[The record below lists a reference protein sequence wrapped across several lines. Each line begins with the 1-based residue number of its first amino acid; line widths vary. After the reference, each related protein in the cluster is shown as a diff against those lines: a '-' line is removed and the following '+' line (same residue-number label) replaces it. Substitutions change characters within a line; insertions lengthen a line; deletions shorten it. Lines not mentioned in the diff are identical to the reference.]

1 MLRLLLLSPRY
12 PLSQPVRLTALP
24 KGEPR
29 GAAVSARQITICR
42 AGSPP
47 SHCRG
52 GSHAA
57 RNVTKVSVPLN
68 GIVSDIVRIR
78 PTRFI
83 FVDYTAWEATSLPY
97 TGWAIVSAWYAKP
110 LPSTAQK
117 SRRIHQP
124 GAHWGCEL
132 RFKYQFAQLCNG
144 CGVRS
149 PRNSK
154 KISDTR
160 MGIWCFRRRMRDSI
174 SLWSCRRPAGGKQ
187 QSTGLLH

>member
-1 MLRLLLLSPRY
+1 MIGRRNASPTVISEYRMDSPNLDCGY
-12 PLSQPVRLTALP
+12 RGCTAREDEILT
-24 KGEPR
+24 
-29 GAAVSARQITICR
+29 
-42 AGSPP
+42 
-47 SHCRG
+47 
-52 GSHAA
+52 
-57 RNVTKVSVPLN
+57 
-68 GIVSDIVRIR
+68 
-78 PTRFI
+78 
-83 FVDYTAWEATSLPY
+83 Y

-110 LPSTAQK
+110 LPGTAQE

-124 GAHWGCEL
+124 GAHWGSEL

-174 SLWSCRRPAGGKQ
+174 SSRKPPVFELAAAAPQKGCFSFSQRMRDSISLWSCRRPAGGKQ
-187 QSTGLLH
+187 QSTGPLH